1 MADPGTEKKRRR
13 IRFFFFFFFLV
24 FVVFVVFVFFCIS
37 LPGRSNNNNKT
48 RRPSKTKGDRKLAAL
63 LVFFRRLAPFYFS
76 RFAPQDASFFCLGFF
91 FGGFSFFLP
100 RRRPKSIR
108 RVLVLTNAFARL
120 SELPFFFVQTQF
132 ETSTTNQRPVLS
144 LDSWSTSA
152 FSFIIHQKKRCS
164 FSRNGH
170 HDSPSGRE
178 ERNDSRGLLSLA
190 DLCRKNLF
198 GELSPVGVVVLF
210 LREGGGCVGDA
221 VGDLFPPATPS
232 LKLDDIHTHTHRPYT
247 HSWTHT
253 HTHRP
258 YTHTHGPT
266 QTHTHTH
273 THRPYTHTHGPT
285 HTYTHTHRPYTHTH
299 GPTHTLTHTHQD
311 GVAPA
316 APNGSRRHR
325 TNET

>member
-210 LREGGGCVGDA
+210 LREGGGVRGRRRWRFISTGDA
-221 VGDLFPPATPS
+221 VV
-232 LKLDDIHTHTHRPYT
+232 KIRRHTHTH
-247 HSWTHT
+247 S
-253 HTHRP
+253 
-258 YTHTHGPT
+258 
-266 QTHTHTH
+266 
-273 THRPYTHTHGPT
+273 
-285 HTYTHTHRPYTHTH
+285 
-299 GPTHTLTHTHQD
+299 
-311 GVAPA
+311 
-316 APNGSRRHR
+316 
-325 TNET
+325 

>member
-1 MADPGTEKKRRR
+1 MNWNRWRPTANQSSSSSFWTPANGGPWNGKEKETHSFLLLLLLLPRLCRLRRLRLLLYFSSWTVQQQQQNAPSVKNKRRPQVGSSFGFFPSACAVLFFP
-13 IRFFFFFFFLV
+13 IRSARR
-24 FVVFVVFVFFCIS
+24 VV
-37 LPGRSNNNNKT
+37 
-48 RRPSKTKGDRKLAAL
+48 L
-63 LVFFRRLAPFYFS
+63 LFW
-76 RFAPQDASFFCLGFF
+76 FF

-210 LREGGGCVGDA
+210 LREGGGVRGRRRWRFISTGDA
-221 VGDLFPPATPS
+221 VV
-232 LKLDDIHTHTHRPYT
+232 KIRRHTHTH
-247 HSWTHT
+247 S
-253 HTHRP
+253 
-258 YTHTHGPT
+258 
-266 QTHTHTH
+266 
-273 THRPYTHTHGPT
+273 
-285 HTYTHTHRPYTHTH
+285 
-299 GPTHTLTHTHQD
+299 
-311 GVAPA
+311 
-316 APNGSRRHR
+316 
-325 TNET
+325 